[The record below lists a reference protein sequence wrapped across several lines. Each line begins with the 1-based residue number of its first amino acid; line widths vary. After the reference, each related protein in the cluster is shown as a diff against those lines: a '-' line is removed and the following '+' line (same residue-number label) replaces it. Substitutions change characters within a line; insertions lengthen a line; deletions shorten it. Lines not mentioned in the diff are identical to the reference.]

1 MDRKELEAKVIELVE
16 ISYGKAAG
24 EVTLETSFKDDLKG
38 ASVQMVALVSEIE
51 NELDAMVALQDAS
64 ACETVKDLVD
74 KVEEEMQ
81 ELHGGLY
88 KPAAQSLIKDH
99 TWRRTSY
106 EQYFGSDLRESE
118 RKSAEG
124 RFPGSNQ

>member
-16 ISYGKAAG
+16 ISYGKEAG

-64 ACETVKDLVD
+64 ACATVADLVD
-74 KVEEEMQ
+74 AVEA
-81 ELHGGLY
+81 EL
-88 KPAAQSLIKDH
+88 
-99 TWRRTSY
+99 
-106 EQYFGSDLRESE
+106 
-118 RKSAEG
+118 
-124 RFPGSNQ
+124 

>member
-16 ISYGKAAG
+16 ISFGKSAG

-64 ACETVKDLVD
+64 ACETVGDLVD
-74 KVEEEMQ
+74 KVEEEM
-81 ELHGGLY
+81 
-88 KPAAQSLIKDH
+88 
-99 TWRRTSY
+99 
-106 EQYFGSDLRESE
+106 
-118 RKSAEG
+118 
-124 RFPGSNQ
+124 

>member
-16 ISYGKAAG
+16 MSFGKAPG

-64 ACETVKDLVD
+64 ACETVADLID
-74 KVEEEMQ
+74 KVEA
-81 ELHGGLY
+81 EL
-88 KPAAQSLIKDH
+88 
-99 TWRRTSY
+99 
-106 EQYFGSDLRESE
+106 
-118 RKSAEG
+118 
-124 RFPGSNQ
+124 